1 MAHVLHGD
9 GYCQVPWGAQATSMA
24 ALARSQIAASVSLP
38 MPLGVVGWAGP
49 EGLPMPIDPSI
60 GEVRQLAP
68 RRVRHLQNAQAPVRE
83 GLGRFRA
90 RSRTVHQLRRA

>member
-1 MAHVLHGD
+1 MPHGG
-9 GYCQVPWGAQATSMA
+9 GYSQVPWVAQATGMA
-24 ALARSQIAASVSLP
+24 ELVRSQTATSVSLP